1 MFSYT
6 KLVAEKPKEQWI
18 IRESS
23 GKVIGPYT
31 KEAIHNLIA
40 RGVMDGEEKIARHP
54 GGEWVALATIPEF
67 YDLVIESLEA
77 GAPAASSTTAEKMEA
92 NTVLATRV
100 QPPKPKANTILTGE
114 ATKVAEGSQLHEFTK
129 TIRTG
134 LSNLSKSL
142 QSLATKPAAA
152 PIPKKPF
159 DRSKFVPIDNRIPTI
174 TTNGSAD
181 STKVEMPNLDLGTFR
196 FVIIAVLI
204 VGVGFYFLQD
214 QFGATSISGEGKIH
228 LLAPGDQKGYL
239 TPDEAKAIEM
249 KVKAAF
255 ERDNT
260 SDWIEAQDLLVK
272 WAEAEPS
279 NTGVREY
286 LCLAYKELWQYSYQ
300 DAEDLQVLNHVAQTT
315 RALNP
320 SVRHGRTCEL
330 IRSWL
335 SGKYQEAKG
344 QLELLIQEF
353 PNISFYIWL
362 KTDMLVSENDFING
376 QGFASLLVAIWPE
389 FTRGK
394 LLSVQA
400 SIGAGRFQEARE
412 RLTKILEQN
421 PNHKVAKLMLGEI
434 EYRNFQ
440 QEERAWELLNSALS
454 TNELVPPQFSL
465 SAYITMAQLSEKKG
479 DLSKARGYAEKAFKL
494 NPTNESLRRL
504 VKKYGG
510 DDQNFSKVYQSQ
522 KVMAEGDQYV
532 RVGDCLAAQAKFQ
545 TAFDLN
551 PKAPVAAVKAA
562 RCLYKLNQVFQA
574 FEILKSAIKEN
585 PDYFPAYT
593 LLADYYSQKFD
604 FTSAMGVLNQARAYS
619 TEAYEIYKGYA
630 LVELRKNNFGGSLGY
645 STKAISIYST
655 DPEAYVIMSKAHLG
669 AGQPKE
675 AVQVAQRAIE
685 IDPINVEA
693 QVAYG
698 QALGVLQ
705 GENAG
710 IDYLK
715 KLATENK
722 YVIEYKLGLAD
733 ALKALDRFND
743 SLPYYEEAVAMEP
756 KNKKAQIGMGE
767 SLSGIGK
774 VEAAL
779 SAFLLAATFDPT
791 DPEPVVKAGLLYLDT
806 SRLDPAIKQF
816 ERALMINKNYPKAYY
831 YIGKAAFMMGNL
843 QKALDSAM
851 AERRA
856 NPNIVES
863 YLLAAEVYMVTRKY
877 TQCTTEYQQAI
888 KIRPQGGDNYVKLA
902 RCYRLSGSYDVAQ
915 SMLDIAAEKESGY
928 AEIYKERGALYQ
940 VQGDKEAAYKA
951 YEKYLALSPNAVD
964 KVDIEALMSQLSVR

>member
-1 MFSYT
+1 MT
-6 KLVAEKPKEQWI
+6 AKPKEQWI
-18 IRESS
+18 IREPS
-23 GKVIGPYT
+23 GKIIGPYS
-31 KEAIHNLIA
+31 KEAIHNLIS
-40 RGVMDGEEKIARHP
+40 RGVINGEEDIARHP
-54 GGEWVALATIPEF
+54 GGEWAVLASIPVF
-67 YDLVIESLEA
+67 YDLIIESLES
-77 GAPAASSTTAEKMEA
+77 GSAPANSTAEKMEA
-92 NTVLATRV
+92 HTVIVTRLQPAKSKSNTAST
-100 QPPKPKANTILTGE
+100 NSE
-114 ATKVAEGSQLHEFTK
+114 ATKVAESSQFFDFTK

-134 LSNLSKSL
+134 FSNLTKGL
-142 QSLATKPAAA
+142 QSIATKPA
-152 PIPKKPF
+152 PPPPKKPF
-159 DRSKFVPIDNRIPTI
+159 DRTKFVPVDNSIPTI
-174 TTNGSAD
+174 STNGS
-181 STKVEMPNLDLGTFR
+181 SGRGEKSSKLELPSLDLRIFR
-196 FVIIAVLI
+196 FVLIGVLLIAVGIYL
-204 VGVGFYFLQD
+204 VDEDF
-214 QFGATSISGEGKIH
+214 SGNTPSSDGKIH
-228 LLAPGDQKGYL
+228 LLAPSDHKGYL

-255 ERDNT
+255 EKDNT

-286 LCLAYKELWQYSYQ
+286 LCLAYKELWQFSYQ
-300 DAEDLQVLNHVAQTT
+300 DAEDLQVLNYVSQTT

-320 SVRHGRTCEL
+320 TERHGRTCEL
-330 IRSWL
+330 VRSWS

-344 QLELLIQEF
+344 QLELLIQEY

-362 KTDMLVSENDFING
+362 KTDMLISEGDFING
-376 QGFASLLVAIWPE
+376 QGFASLLTAIWPE
-389 FTRGK
+389 FTKGK
-394 LLSVQA
+394 LLAVQA
-400 SIGAGRFQEARE
+400 SIGMGRFQEARE

-421 PNHKVAKLMLGEI
+421 PDHKVAKLMLGEI

-440 QEERAWELLNSALS
+440 QEDRAWQLLTSALDS
-454 TNELVPPQFSL
+454 KELVPPQFSL
-465 SAYITMAQLSEKKG
+465 SAFMTMALLSERKG
-479 DLSKARGYAEKAFKL
+479 DLEKARSFAERAFNL
-494 NPTNESLRRL
+494 NPTSESLRSL

-510 DDQNFSKVYQSQ
+510 DDKNFSKVYQSQ

-532 RVGDCLAAQAKFQ
+532 RVGDCLSAQAKFQ
-545 TAFDLN
+545 AAFDLN

-574 FEILKSAIKEN
+574 FEILKSAIKDN

-604 FTSAMGVLNQARAYS
+604 FNSAMGVLNQARAYS

-630 LVELRKNNFGGSLGY
+630 LVEFRKNNFGGSLGY
-645 STKAISIYST
+645 ASRAISIYST
-655 DPEAYVIMSKAHLG
+655 DPEAYVIMSKAQLG

-675 AVQVAQRAIE
+675 AVQSAQKAIE

-698 QALGVLQ
+698 QSLGVLQ
-705 GENAG
+705 GENTG
-710 IDYLK
+710 IEYLR
-715 KLATENK
+715 KLTTENK
-722 YVIEYKLGLAD
+722 YVIEYKLALAE
-733 ALKALDRFND
+733 ALKGLDRFND

-915 SMLDIAAEKESGY
+915 SMLDIAGEKESGY

-940 VQGDKEAAYKA
+940 VQGEKEAAYKA

-964 KVDIEALMSQLSVR
+964 KVEIEAMMSQLSVR